1 MRVKLEKIKASEKS
15 SNFNWGPVLF
25 IAGYHLLIL
34 LLLPVYLIYFTP
46 SWGILVSSVV
56 LLYLTG
62 LSIAAGYHRLFSH
75 STYKANPIFEYLL
88 LFFGT
93 MATQGSA
100 IRWSFDHRYH
110 HAFVDTD
117 RDPYSIKKGF
127 WYAHFGWILEK
138 PKPIED
144 KVVADLL
151 RKPQFRFQHK
161 YYEVLMFSTNVLATL
176 FLGWCF
182 SDYFGAFVFTWL
194 IRLFFLH
201 HFTWFINSLAH
212 TWGAHTFCQELSAVD
227 NFLISLVTF
236 GEGYHNYHHA
246 FAYDYRNGVRWY
258 HFDPAKWLIW
268 IMSKIGLAYKLKKN
282 HRYFI
287 EEQIL
292 LDRKKLLIKTIQSS
306 FDAHKEILTEK
317 VTSLSENI
325 QATLAH
331 IKKLCDSY
339 LMLKKEKQVERSHL
353 KAMHAEIKEA
363 KKRLK
368 KEYQHWTSMSRQLLS
383 KSRRKDRE
391 SMAS

>member
-1 MRVKLEKIKASEKS
+1 MGTLKASRTGS
-15 SNFNWGPVLF
+15 YFNWGP
-25 IAGYHLLIL
+25 IAFLVGYHLLIL
-34 LLLPVYLIYFTP
+34 LLLPIYLYQWTP
-46 SWGILVSSVV
+46 SWGILITSVV
-56 LLYLTG
+56 LLYATG

-75 STYKANPIFEYLL
+75 SAYKANPIFEYLL

-93 MATQGSA
+93 MATQGSV
-100 IRWSFDHRYH
+100 IRSSFDHRYH

-138 PKPIED
+138 PTPIED

-151 RKPQFRFQHK
+151 RKPLVRFQHE
-161 YYEVLMFSTNVLATL
+161 YYEILMFSSNVLVTL
-176 FLGWCF
+176 FIGWCF
-182 SDYFGAFVFTWL
+182 SDYFGAFLFTWL

-268 IMSKIGLAYKLKKN
+268 TMSKVGLAYKLKKN

-292 LDRKKLLIKTIQSS
+292 LDRKKLLLKTIQTS
-306 FDAHKEILTEK
+306 FEAHKEVLTEK
-317 VTSLSENI
+317 VTQVSGNI
-325 QATLAH
+325 QAKLALV
-331 IKKLCDSY
+331 KKLYDNY
-339 LMLKKEKQVERSHL
+339 LLLKKEKQVEKSHL
-353 KAMHAEIKEA
+353 KAIHSEIKEA
-363 KKRLK
+363 KKGLK
-368 KEYQHWTSMSRQLLS
+368 EEYRHWASMSRRLLS
-383 KSRRKDRE
+383 KSAHKDIE
-391 SMAS
+391 SMI